1 MQGWAVPEATWKD
14 SLVSERQ
21 SLSRSAGAA
30 LEGASGAVISFVF
43 PGTPLQGAPLL
54 GLLVAP
60 LLSYGSTF
68 GAHAGGSEWSFPR
81 AEATDALTV
90 SSM

>member
-1 MQGWAVPEATWKD
+1 MPGWAVPEATWKD

-30 LEGASGAVISFVF
+30 LEGASGAAISFVF

-60 LLSYGSTF
+60 SLS
-68 GAHAGGSEWSFPR
+68 W
-81 AEATDALTV
+81 
-90 SSM
+90 